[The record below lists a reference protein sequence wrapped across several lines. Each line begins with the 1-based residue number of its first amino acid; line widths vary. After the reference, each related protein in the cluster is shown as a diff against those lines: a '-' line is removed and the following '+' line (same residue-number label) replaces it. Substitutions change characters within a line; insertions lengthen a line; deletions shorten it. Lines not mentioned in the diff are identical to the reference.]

1 LLFLDTDYADYAD
14 FVSVSE
20 TSFWLCVKDKG
31 FASSEIV
38 RQPFYL
44 VRDNRHK
51 VMKCQPFTVGRQPQ
65 KSEEIPRRY
74 ARSG

>member
-1 LLFLDTDYADYAD
+1 MQITRILFLQARLR
-14 FVSVSE
+14 F
-20 TSFWLCVKDKG
+20 G